1 MLTLKAQMT
10 SLSVAQ
16 QAIEEQM
23 KNQDCWK
30 EPELPYQRDP
40 RNFISLVVA
49 SSDKVLAHVKR
60 K

>member
-1 MLTLKAQMT
+1 MT

-49 SSDKVLAHVKR
+49 SPDKVLAHVKR